1 MAIDQTDQ
9 PRDGADER
17 RVLLSLSDDSL
28 HIIFSHLPLPDVAAL
43 AGTCTHTCAIS
54 CAENLWQRL
63 AQARWPG
70 VAAAEGGRW
79 RALHR
84 ERAALPR
91 WQYLW
96 CCMDAIERLL
106 TERPAP
112 VLTRACACTHT
123 HNMHMHTYMYMCMR
137 MHLHM
142 CMRMHL
148 HM

>member
-1 MAIDQTDQ
+1 MAIEQTDPLAAAAAAATDQ
-9 PRDGADER
+9 PRDGPDEQ

-28 HIIFSHLPLPDVAAL
+28 HLIFAQLPLPAVAAL
-43 AGTCTHTCAIS
+43 AGACTHTRAIS

-63 AQARWPG
+63 VLARWPG

-96 CCMDAIERLL
+96 CAMDAVERLL

-112 VLTRACACTHT
+112 VLTRACTAHA
-123 HNMHMHTYMYMCMR
+123 HAHAHA
-137 MHLHM
+137 
-142 CMRMHL
+142 
-148 HM
+148 